1 MEENMKKSKL
11 GILIHGAG
19 WVSTQHIEAYKNNP
33 FTEIVAI
40 SSRTLEGA
48 QARAKDEGL
57 DVPVFDNYEKAL
69 TAPGVDIVSVCTPQ
83 HLHADNVILA
93 AQAQKHIVI
102 EKPACQTL
110 DELQRMQT
118 AVKKAQ
124 VKTIVSFVLRWN
136 PLFQMLKR
144 MTRDDTFGEIYSVE
158 TDYQSYCGDW
168 WGGFPMGRTVA
179 MGGSAF
185 LTAGCHAIDAL
196 RWFAAQDEYS
206 AADPAEVFAY
216 QGGKRGQSTRQ
227 YNPLTNDWHEG
238 DPLEF
243 PGLEMALV
251 KFSNGVLGKVS
262 ANFECI
268 QPYALPIEIFG
279 DKGTV
284 KDNKVWSH
292 KYPGQKDWIELPTI
306 CPDNADVSHHPFQ
319 GEIDHFIDCVHHDQE
334 SHCNL
339 DDAAK
344 THEIVFGAFESY
356 RTGQPVKLPLAI
368 ES

>member
-1 MEENMKKSKL
+1 MKKSKL

-57 DVPVFDNYEKAL
+57 DVPVFDNYKKAL

-168 WGGFPMGRTVA
+168 WGG
-179 MGGSAF
+179 
-185 LTAGCHAIDAL
+185 
-196 RWFAAQDEYS
+196 
-206 AADPAEVFAY
+206 
-216 QGGKRGQSTRQ
+216 
-227 YNPLTNDWHEG
+227 
-238 DPLEF
+238 
-243 PGLEMALV
+243 
-251 KFSNGVLGKVS
+251 
-262 ANFECI
+262 
-268 QPYALPIEIFG
+268 
-279 DKGTV
+279 
-284 KDNKVWSH
+284 
-292 KYPGQKDWIELPTI
+292 
-306 CPDNADVSHHPFQ
+306 
-319 GEIDHFIDCVHHDQE
+319 
-334 SHCNL
+334 
-339 DDAAK
+339 
-344 THEIVFGAFESY
+344 
-356 RTGQPVKLPLAI
+356 
-368 ES
+368 